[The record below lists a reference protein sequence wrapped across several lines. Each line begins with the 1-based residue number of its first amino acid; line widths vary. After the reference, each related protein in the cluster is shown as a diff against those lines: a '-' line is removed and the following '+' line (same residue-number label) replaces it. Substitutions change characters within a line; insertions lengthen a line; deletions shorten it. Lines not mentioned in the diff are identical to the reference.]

1 MAEYHKSHSKFLAK
15 DFLKQLGS
23 EIPMHSVTLGI
34 YFNVYRKMENDN
46 LKNADGVVTEQDGLQ
61 IGLVLERIAQNHSVS
76 STELFSLCFTHK
88 YRSLLWK

>member
-1 MAEYHKSHSKFLAK
+1 MTEYRKSHPKFLAK
-15 DFLKQLGS
+15 DFIKATRS
-23 EIPMHSVTLGI
+23 EIPMHNVTLCL

-46 LKNADGVVTEQDGLQ
+46 LKNAEGVVTEQDGSQ
-61 IGLVLERIAQNHSVS
+61 IGLVLEGIALNHNVS